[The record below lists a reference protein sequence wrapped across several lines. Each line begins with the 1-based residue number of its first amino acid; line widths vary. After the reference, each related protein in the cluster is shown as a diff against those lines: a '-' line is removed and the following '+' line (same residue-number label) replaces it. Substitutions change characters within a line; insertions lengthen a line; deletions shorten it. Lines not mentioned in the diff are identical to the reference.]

1 MFRFFNIIILLFIAL
16 VLSGK
21 NISATITDLS
31 AGGYETKPPPVAIDR
46 MEIGI
51 RGAYKTG
58 NWTACRVFF
67 KSTLPPDARVM
78 LTMLDPDGTPTRF
91 YATLNERSFS
101 EKNQNA
107 EQSVTALIRP
117 GRDNGTIT
125 VRIESTN
132 EILAERVFSP
142 RPIDHASNSTIS
154 YDIANDAAQMPSDYF
169 LPPIPYERPVFL
181 TLTSG
186 DVGLEDAF
194 GVMPFRENDKPVV
207 VRLSSFDE
215 LPDNIRAYEM
225 VSAVVL
231 SADPKLYQ
239 GITPEHPKFAALWR
253 WLQTGGNVVFN
264 AGKGSEPLLSGEN
277 PLFAKFLPGKFERMT
292 QLRLSSPYEVYVSKF
307 QHETVTPMT
316 MTGNDESPFLEMP
329 YFTEPEG
336 IVEAADSDLPLI
348 VRTAKGLGTLVYIGG
363 NLDLAPFKNWRD
375 RPILLAKLLGV
386 AERVTQRERIEGDSL
401 MQRGYNDLSGQ
412 LRSAL
417 DQFENVQGIS
427 FTFVVV
433 LLAVYLV
440 VVGFGDWLLVH
451 KILKRPMLTWLTFPF
466 WVILFCVIVA
476 VILARTQT
484 NDMLLNQT
492 ELIDIDTVSGTAR
505 GTAWIGIYSPDD
517 RRFDLKFTAD
527 PNTSTDGIFA
537 NTFFSWFGLP
547 GSALGGM
554 SPRTVSAAQ
563 WDTSYSLA
571 SPPDTICGLPMQVRS
586 TRMLTANWETAN
598 YQNIPGV
605 AKFVEQ
611 EGLPC
616 GYLINM
622 SPLTWEQCFIVYG
635 RWILSLETIKPGE
648 TVEVGT
654 AARRRDLRTAT
665 SGGRNVFE
673 DRHSANQII
682 LGRYNTEAT
691 NIPYILRSMMFY
703 RAAGGFD
710 ELALHNAYQ
719 HAVDMSNLLQT
730 KRAVLIAVM
739 SDPNANS
746 SHNESV
752 KKLNKAPANT
762 SHLSSPKQR
771 YGSQIVTVANGKE
784 TPLDIAGRTTC
795 LRLVFAV
802 ENNERG
808 N

>member
-1 MFRFFNIIILLFIAL
+1 MSRFFNTIIFFFVAPILI
-16 VLSGK
+16 GE
-21 NISATITDLS
+21 NISATTMGLS
-31 AGGYETKPPPVAIDR
+31 ANDSETKTPQPVFIDR
-46 MEIGI
+46 MEIGV

-58 NWTACRVFF
+58 EWTSCRVFF
-67 KSTLPPDARVM
+67 KHSLPPDARIT
-78 LTMLDPDGTPTRF
+78 LTMLDPDETSTCF
-91 YATLNERSFS
+91 YAAFHEISERQAAFS
-101 EKNQNA
+101 A
-107 EQSVTALIRP
+107 TALIRP
-117 GRDNGTIT
+117 GRDNGTIVVRVESDQNSGQT
-125 VRIESTN
+125 V
-132 EILAERVFSP
+132 LAERVFSP
-142 RPIDHASNSTIS
+142 RPIDNTSS
-154 YDIANDAAQMPSDYF
+154 YTTSGDATNDAAQTSGDFFP
-169 LPPIPYERPVFL
+169 PPIPYERPVFL

-194 GVMPFRENDKPVV
+194 SVMPFRENDKPVV

-215 LPDNIRAYEM
+215 LPDNVQAYEM
-225 VSAVVL
+225 VSTVVL
-231 SADPKLYQ
+231 SADPKLYS
-239 GITPEHPKFAALWR
+239 GITPEHPKFVALRR
-253 WLQTGGNVVFN
+253 WLQIGGVVVFN
-264 AGKGSEPLLSGEN
+264 AGKGSEPLLSGEKA
-277 PLFAKFLPGKFERMT
+277 LFADFLPGKFGRMT
-292 QLRLSSPYEVYVSKF
+292 QLRLSSPYEIYVSKF

-316 MTGNDESPFLEMP
+316 MTGNDESPFLEAP
-329 YFTEPEG
+329 YFTEPQG

-363 NLDLAPFKNWRD
+363 NLDLAPLKNWRD

-417 DQFENVQGIS
+417 DQFENVKGIS

-433 LLAVYLV
+433 LLTVYLV

-466 WVILFCVIVA
+466 WVILFCVIVMA
-476 VILARTQT
+476 ILARTRT
-484 NDMLLNQT
+484 KDVLVNQT
-492 ELIDIDTVSGTAR
+492 ELIDVDTVSGAAR

-517 RRFDLKFTAD
+517 RRFDLKFAVD
-527 PNTSTDGIFA
+527 PNASTSETSA
-537 NTFFSWFGLP
+537 NAFFSWLGLP

-563 WDTSYSLA
+563 WDASYSLV
-571 SPPDTICGLPMQVRS
+571 SPPDTIRGLPMQVRS
-586 TRMLTANWETAN
+586 TRMLVANWETAN
-598 YQNIPGV
+598 YQNVPGV

-616 GYLINM
+616 GHLINA
-622 SPLTWEQCFIVYG
+622 SPFTWEQCFIVYG

-654 AARRRDLRTAT
+654 AARRRDLRTAM

-682 LGRYNTEAT
+682 LGRYNAEAT

-710 ELALHNAYQ
+710 EFGLHNAYQ

-730 KRAVLIAVM
+730 KRAVLIAVV
-739 SDPNANS
+739 SDPKTKSAKSSSNELEKKSNDAANPS
-746 SHNESV
+746 
-752 KKLNKAPANT
+752 PA
-762 SHLSSPKQR
+762 KQH
-771 YGSQIVTVANGKE
+771 YGSQIVTTSDGKE
-784 TPLDIAGRTTC
+784 TPLDVAGRTTC

-802 ENNERG
+802 ENNGRG
-808 N
+808 D